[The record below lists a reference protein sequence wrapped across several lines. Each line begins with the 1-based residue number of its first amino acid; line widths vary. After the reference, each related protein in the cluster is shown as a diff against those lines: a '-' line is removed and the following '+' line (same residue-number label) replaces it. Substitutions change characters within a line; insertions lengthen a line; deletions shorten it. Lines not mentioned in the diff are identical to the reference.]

1 MAVKTGRGFAAIEY
15 PTGMNQNG
23 DPSQAWIKVK
33 PDGRIDVFAGT
44 SDIGNGSKTIQSQ
57 IVAET
62 IGVPYE
68 WITYDNSNTDS
79 SPVCTGT
86 FASRATF
93 VAGKAV
99 EKAAE
104 NVRQKIL
111 EIAGKELEID
121 PADLEIVD
129 GEVIAKGAPQKKISV
144 PDVAAAAT
152 WTYGELITGTGA
164 QLKPYATI
172 VEPETGKVD
181 LPPHSAISY
190 ASCAAEV
197 EVDDETGVVT
207 VTRLWQCYDVGRS
220 INPTLVEGQI
230 EGGAVQGLGLGVLEN
245 CYPYYPSVEHRG
257 GQFGSYLAPGM
268 EDLPQIDTLIIENP
282 SADGPYGAKGIGEMA
297 NNAQPPGDR
306 DGRVRRGRR
315 VGDGAADHAG
325 AGAAGA
331 PGEGRGQR
339 RADARRQDG
348 RLRRRAVGERGR
360 QRDHV
365 RGRRLMADSPFRSF
379 NGEEP
384 FPIFPGVGLHPIAGD
399 QVFLGRVTYEPG
411 TTVKRHSHEHTEQ
424 AMLVLD
430 GSLRMTIG
438 DETREIGPGDA
449 CIVNRGVE
457 HELYSEG
464 GVTFIEALSPVPLD
478 HIGDRERDLVLGDL
492 DGSLH
497 VER

>member
-1 MAVKTGRGFAAIEY
+1 MAKHTGRGIAAIEY

-62 IGVPYE
+62 IGVPYD

-104 NVRQKIL
+104 RVRERIL
-111 EIAGKELEID
+111 DIAGKELEID
-121 PADLEIVD
+121 PSDLEIVD
-129 GEVIAKGAPQKKISV
+129 GEVLAKGAPQKKIAV

-164 QLKPYATI
+164 QLKDYASI
-172 VEPETGKVD
+172 VDPETGQVD

-190 ASCAAEV
+190 AACAAEV
-197 EVDDETGVVT
+197 EVDDETGVVR
-207 VTRLWQCYDVGRS
+207 VTRLVQVYDVGRA

-257 GQFGSYLAPGM
+257 GQFGSYLAPGF
-268 EDLPQIDTLIIENP
+268 EDLPQIDTIIIENP

-297 NNAQPPGDR
+297 NNAQPPAIAV
-306 DGRVRRGRR
+306 GRLRRRR
-315 VGDGAADHAG
+315 RLGDGAADHARE
-325 AGAAGA
+325 GA
-331 PGEGRGQR
+331 PRARREG
-339 RADARRQDG
+339 RADARREDG
-348 RLRRRAVGERGR
+348 RVRRRALRQRRRAGRDRLRGPGVASWRIRRSRRSTAVSPTPSSRASGSRRSPATRSSSGTSPTRRGR
-360 QRDHV
+360 PS
-365 RGRRLMADSPFRSF
+365 RGTATSTPSR
-379 NGEEP
+379 
-384 FPIFPGVGLHPIAGD
+384 
-399 QVFLGRVTYEPG
+399 
-411 TTVKRHSHEHTEQ
+411 
-424 AMLVLD
+424 
-430 GSLRMTIG
+430 
-438 DETREIGPGDA
+438 
-449 CIVNRGVE
+449 
-457 HELYSEG
+457 
-464 GVTFIEALSPVPLD
+464 
-478 HIGDRERDLVLGDL
+478 
-492 DGSLH
+492 
-497 VER
+497 